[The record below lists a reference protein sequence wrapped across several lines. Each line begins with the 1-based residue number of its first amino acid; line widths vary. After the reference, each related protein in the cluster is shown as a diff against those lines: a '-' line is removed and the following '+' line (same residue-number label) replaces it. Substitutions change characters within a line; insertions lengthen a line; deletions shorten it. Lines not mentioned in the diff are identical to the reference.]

1 MMFWY
6 ERKRMARKRFDLK
19 STHPSTKSDLAFK
32 RLQSRI
38 SSRCSRL
45 KCSKLLAAVFS
56 DPCSLKLFRICS
68 VAALACCSSIFFI
81 EEVSLVCF
89 DRSVATLHRRASV
102 YTTFP
107 SLWFSSLGVFIAQ
120 LRINVVLTAFF
131 WSLSMLYWTLT
142 TVKLPIKINKD
153 QTKLVY
159 SVGYKYRIEFICFLI
174 SWANLLLPWAICFC
188 RAWICFCRERFA
200 FTVSE
205 FAFFAVSDLLLL
217 WQLWATIRLTSFF

>member
-19 STHPSTKSDLAFK
+19 SNHPSTKSDLAFK

-38 SSRCSRL
+38 SPRCSRL

-68 VAALACCSSIFFI
+68 VAALASCSSIFFI

-89 DRSVATLHRRASV
+89 DRSVATLHRRALV

-107 SLWFSSLGVFIAQ
+107 SLWFSSLGVFITQ

>member
-1 MMFWY
+1 MDSVVVTFIMTTTQTRRSLKKKPFSWVYFPRTDSTCKSKFKKIHHLMMFWY

-19 STHPSTKSDLAFK
+19 SNHPSTKSDLAFK

-38 SSRCSRL
+38 SPRCSRL

-68 VAALACCSSIFFI
+68 VAALASCSSIFFI

-89 DRSVATLHRRASV
+89 DRSVATFHRRALV

-107 SLWFSSLGVFIAQ
+107 SLWFSSLGVFITQ

-131 WSLSMLYWTLT
+131 WSLSMLYWT
-142 TVKLPIKINKD
+142 
-153 QTKLVY
+153 
-159 SVGYKYRIEFICFLI
+159 
-174 SWANLLLPWAICFC
+174 
-188 RAWICFCRERFA
+188 
-200 FTVSE
+200 
-205 FAFFAVSDLLLL
+205 
-217 WQLWATIRLTSFF
+217 